1 MLLPFYCL
9 PRECSVEGY
18 DTVKDDS
25 DGTMEPDDLIAVT
38 DEMDLNSSSSDS
50 ERIMRG

>member
-1 MLLPFYCL
+1 M
-9 PRECSVEGY
+9 
-18 DTVKDDS
+18 KDDS
-25 DGTMEPDDLIAVT
+25 DGTTEPENLIAVT